1 MNPDDTSNSSEE
13 PVARD
18 VQNIQASV
26 LYQITPRDTKLEKLP
41 VVEIEPPVAEL
52 ELVAGDNVM
61 AFQLRNGSLQ
71 MIVATGGY
79 PSPQPKVIKQLSYD
93 GENLVDQDLWSCPV
107 DGSAIISLAGMAMIA
122 GVPGLEHF
130 RPLALQYEESEQLVT
145 LVPSAGGLVRS
156 DVTKPILA
164 FHYVDGELFS
174 YVAPGEGIRGMV
186 KQKDVNAIAKLAS
199 ASCVV
204 FSKSDKATNPAPL
217 PAILFE
223 SRPLSPRVDERAQE
237 LTQDR
242 TLGSRSLTNASAK
255 KLFARRLPA
264 RSPFT
269 STEPSPRPF
278 QNQKSPALEDEPYV
292 VSSKNIRCS
301 SGERAGGIFRME
313 SEPHSLN
320 SAEQDCHIRTKH
332 SSFTFNQSNPSIEE
346 VGCGEST
353 LLSSPK
359 SQSGAPFAP
368 LNNANDWS
376 NAASVPQSHPI
387 FDDSETSRPPLR
399 SGEPAKQRRPSISSI
414 KSCSSQPTAQVRQS
428 PLIRESAKG
437 SEHEPTRPSVS
448 AEVNTDKIDALLV
461 EMEQMKES
469 ISDLRSHIYDDVRTS
484 VRECM
489 LSEHAGEN
497 VFSSPK
503 HGLDSPSPLVHISV
517 ASPAH
522 LSVPVAP
529 ERRTGV
535 QVEELSDLFTMK
547 LQEVLGQERVSQDR
561 HRITLSHTPS
571 LDRSYAS
578 PMNGMQWLVDR
589 NMAQYP
595 AVACGRQAST
605 NRTFDYVAP
614 RRDVTPEFLE
624 KAEFRRYSSPTFRMS
639 QFPKLT
645 WVDGLPLLDAN
656 LKELDQR
663 LGAY

>member
-1 MNPDDTSNSSEE
+1 
-13 PVARD
+13 
-18 VQNIQASV
+18 
-26 LYQITPRDTKLEKLP
+26 
-41 VVEIEPPVAEL
+41 
-52 ELVAGDNVM
+52 
-61 AFQLRNGSLQ
+61 
-71 MIVATGGY
+71 
-79 PSPQPKVIKQLSYD
+79 
-93 GENLVDQDLWSCPV
+93 
-107 DGSAIISLAGMAMIA
+107 
-122 GVPGLEHF
+122 
-130 RPLALQYEESEQLVT
+130 
-145 LVPSAGGLVRS
+145 
-156 DVTKPILA
+156 
-164 FHYVDGELFS
+164 
-174 YVAPGEGIRGMV
+174 
-186 KQKDVNAIAKLAS
+186 
-199 ASCVV
+199 
-204 FSKSDKATNPAPL
+204 
-217 PAILFE
+217 
-223 SRPLSPRVDERAQE
+223 
-237 LTQDR
+237 
-242 TLGSRSLTNASAK
+242 
-255 KLFARRLPA
+255 
-264 RSPFT
+264 
-269 STEPSPRPF
+269 
-278 QNQKSPALEDEPYV
+278 
-292 VSSKNIRCS
+292 
-301 SGERAGGIFRME
+301 ME